1 MLSLCSIG
9 VSAQSEAMTV
19 DNQMP
24 GWLSSK
30 IAYTDQVSLKSL
42 KVTGYI
48 NGTDLSWVS
57 RNLVGIN
64 L

>member
-1 MLSLCSIG
+1 MRKYIVLIMVSLCSIG

-30 IAYTDQVSLKSL
+30 IGL
-42 KVTGYI
+42 
-48 NGTDLSWVS
+48 S
-57 RNLVGIN
+57 RNSVGIGK
-64 L
+64 

>member
-1 MLSLCSIG
+1 MRKYIVLIMLSLCSIG

-30 IAYTDQVSLKSL
+30 IAYR
-42 KVTGYI
+42 
-48 NGTDLSWVS
+48 VS
-57 RNLVGIN
+57 RILVGIGK
-64 L
+64 